1 MEMLL
6 SFVGGLVLAGIAAF
20 FVLRSVKSAAA
31 KAQQQALDDA
41 AKQAEFAQKAAV
53 AKLEADLKNAQEN
66 LEQSKKDA
74 DKHTQELLNAKEDA
88 HREAVA
94 AIEKRHTDAMAAME
108 RRHEEAVE
116 AERKRYADALA
127 AMKEQVQNTT
137 NQMLKERQAELQQSN
152 STNMKQIVDPLK
164 ESIAKMETALKENKS
179 TQETST
185 EAIKEKIATLVST
198 TMRVQD
204 SADRLSNALT
214 AESKTQGNWGEQK
227 IESLLNAIGLEKGL
241 EYEAQEYL
249 RDENGNIIVS
259 DETAH
264 RMQPDIILHLDETRD
279 LIVDAKVSLT
289 AFIDYTNAT
298 DEQAR
303 AMALAAHI
311 KSVRNHVKELAKKNY
326 ANYVKAPRRS
336 VDFVMMFV
344 PVDAAL
350 RLALDSDT
358 TLWRDAMDQ
367 GVFIVGE
374 QNLYAALRAVQVTWT
389 TIKQNANNKDICD
402 AAAELVNRVGD
413 LLERV
418 NKVGKKL
425 DEAQSAYEAVVDK
438 ASRGQSVLGSAD
450 KLVKLGAKVS
460 TVHPLPLYNP
470 DDTSDNTLAPQL
482 QPASQA

>member
-1 MEMLL
+1 MEILL
-6 SFVGGLVLAGIAAF
+6 SFVAGLLLASIVAF
-20 FVLRSVKSAAA
+20 FVLRRAKSAATD
-31 KAQQQALDDA
+31 AQQQALQNA
-41 AKQAEFAQKAAV
+41 AKQAELAQKAAV
-53 AKLEADLKNAQEN
+53 AKLETELKNAQDN
-66 LEQSKKDA
+66 LEQSKSDA
-74 DKHTQELLNAKEDA
+74 AKHTQELLAAKDEAHKDA
-88 HREAVA
+88 MDAM
-94 AIEKRHTDAMAAME
+94 EKRHS
-108 RRHEEAVE
+108 EAIE
-116 AERKRYADALA
+116 AERKRYADALTT
-127 AMKEQVQNTT
+127 MREQVQNAT

-249 RDENGNIIVS
+249 RDANGNIIVS
-259 DETAH
+259 DETAR

-298 DEQAR
+298 DEQER
-303 AMALAAHI
+303 AIALAAHL
-311 KSVRNHVKELAKKNY
+311 KSVRNHIKELAKKNY
-326 ANYVKAPRRS
+326 ANYVKAPRQS

-358 TLWRDAMDQ
+358 TLWRDAMNQ

-389 TIKQNANNKDICD
+389 AIKQNANNKAICD
-402 AAAELVNRVGD
+402 TAEELLNRVGD

-425 DEAQSAYEAVVDK
+425 DEAQAAYEAVVDK
-438 ASRGQSVLGSAD
+438 ANKGQSVLGSAN
-450 KLVKLGAKVS
+450 KLVKLGAKAS
-460 TVHPLPLYNP
+460 TVHPLPQYSP
-470 DDTSDNTLAPQL
+470 DDTLDAISDSTLD
-482 QPASQA
+482 SES